1 MKFILKSTGKSKICS
16 KTTRIYSKDEN
27 MKKVGVI
34 LLLSLLFSPFAV
46 GMTLS
51 EAKQQGLVGETF
63 SGYLALV
70 KNTQDAQ
77 SVVKRVNDERQKK
90 YAEIAAQNNMTTE
103 QVAKIT
109 GEKLVRRAA
118 SGEYVLGING
128 HWVQK

>member
-1 MKFILKSTGKSKICS
+1 
-16 KTTRIYSKDEN
+16 

>member
-1 MKFILKSTGKSKICS
+1 
-16 KTTRIYSKDEN
+16 

-77 SVVKRVNDERQKK
+77 SVVKRINDERQKK

-109 GEKLVRRAA
+109 GEKLVHRAA

-128 HWVQK
+128 HWVRK

>member
-1 MKFILKSTGKSKICS
+1 
-16 KTTRIYSKDEN
+16 
-27 MKKVGVI
+27 
-34 LLLSLLFSPFAV
+34 
-46 GMTLS
+46 
-51 EAKQQGLVGETF
+51 
-63 SGYLALV
+63 
-70 KNTQDAQ
+70 
-77 SVVKRVNDERQKK
+77 KK